1 MNDDTIIFNLKKEW
15 FDKIK
20 SGEKKVEYRR
30 ICDHW
35 IRRICEPEPRG
46 MFFANGR
53 PIRRF
58 KYAEF
63 RLGYKKK
70 ETIKRRITNID
81 IGPCPYEGW
90 NDKNY
95 FRIFFN

>member
-1 MNDDTIIFNLKKEW
+1 MTNDTIIFNLKKEW

-30 ICDHW
+30 ICGHW
-35 IRRICEPEPRG
+35 IGRLCEKPPRG
-46 MFFANGR
+46 MFFGR

-63 RLGYKKK
+63 RLAYRKKGA
-70 ETIKRRITNID
+70 IRREITSID
-81 IGPCPYEGW
+81 LGPCPYDGW
-90 NDKNY
+90 NDKEY
-95 FRIFFN
+95 FRIYFK